1 MAIDTSWDAP
11 HPVGRGTVGAGPR
24 GASVPAEWADRTV
37 LRLDHRRADHHGVL
51 GAGYLAAAVLEV
63 VADRQA
69 SWTRAQVAVPSVLV
83 FTTLTLMV
91 TLLHLDRGR
100 PAYPVADLGLA
111 AGLRRG
117 ATDPHGRVVEADPH
131 RTRRSGSG
139 GTCRPVAV
147 GVSVVGPP
155 GDDPPSPRGPRAH
168 PGRSG
173 RPAARAPQGG
183 GSVLAVAA
191 HRSHGA
197 DGGPVARRPRR
208 RSAFD
213 GSIRSRATLKL
224 PVRTAMSPLIQVC
237 AFLNRNVPMVTD
249 ISGRVL
255 LRADSGVL
263 MSIAG
268 GHLKPRRSGGH
279 ISWVPSACPASASE
293 HGSLI
298 TPPSCDS
305 FA

>member
-83 FTTLTLMV
+83 FTTLTLVV
-91 TLLHLDRGR
+91 TLLHLDRFHLH
-100 PAYPVADLGLA
+100 AADLLTRSLTWAWLLVYAVVPPILTAVWWRQTRTARGGLA
-111 AGLRRG
+111 PEAPAGRLLSASPSSALP
-117 ATDPHGRVVEADPH
+117 ATIRQAL
-131 RTRRSGSG
+131 
-139 GTCRPVAV
+139 
-147 GVSVVGPP
+147 GVQGLN
-155 GDDPPSPRGPRAH
+155 

-173 RPAARAPQGG
+173 RPAVRAPRGG

-197 DGGPVARRPRR
+197 DGGRVARRPRR

-213 GSIRSRATLKL
+213 GSIRSRAASKL
-224 PVRTAMSPLIQVC
+224 PVRNCHV
-237 AFLNRNVPMVTD
+237 
-249 ISGRVL
+249 
-255 LRADSGVL
+255 
-263 MSIAG
+263 
-268 GHLKPRRSGGH
+268 
-279 ISWVPSACPASASE
+279 
-293 HGSLI
+293 
-298 TPPSCDS
+298 TPPRYAPCLTGTYGWSPTLRGGS
-305 FA
+305 